1 MSLEQVKSFYEQ
13 LANDETFR
21 TQIQGVESKDEC
33 SQVVQGAGYDFTPE
47 EFEEYTIKLLE
58 STGNEGELQ
67 DLSEKELE
75 AVFGGI
81 LGKPVIQPLYGVIMW
96 PGMPWEPKPQPLY
109 GVVNPEF

>member
-1 MSLEQVKSFYEQ
+1 MSLGQVKSFYEQ

-33 SQVVQGAGYDFTPE
+33 SQVVQDAGYDFTPE
-47 EFEEYTIKLLE
+47 EFEEYTIQLLE
-58 STGNEGELQ
+58 STANKGELQ

-81 LGKPVIQPLYGVIMW
+81 LGRYEVRPLYGVITL
-96 PGMPWEPKPQPLY
+96 PPMPWDPKPQPLY
-109 GVVNPEF
+109 GVVNPEV